1 MCTSIYYI
9 CQVLYSSSHVILMIT
24 VAESFYYIY
33 FINEETLFQVFFP
46 DPISCKPFLQLRFSC
61 IQSPFSFLF
70 FKSSSLLPVLFTLLT
85 SLPVILLLT
94 LRDEWGSLKVL
105 VAQSCLTLGDPM
117 DCNPSGFSVHEILQ
131 TRILSGCHSLLQG
144 IFPNQGSN
152 QQLLQLL
159 HCRQIL
165 YNLSHQGSRY
175 QWLNS
180 VSLKESLE
188 IFFWIYFFMHDIYVA
203 VWFSLF

>member
-70 FKSSSLLPVLFTLLT
+70 FKSSLLPVLFTLLT
-85 SLPVILLLT
+85 SPPVILLLT
-94 LRDEWGSLKVL
+94 LCDEWGSLKVL

-131 TRILSGCHSLLQG
+131 TRILEWVAFSQG
-144 IFPNQGSN
+144 IFPT
-152 QQLLQLL
+152 
-159 HCRQIL
+159 
-165 YNLSHQGSRY
+165 
-175 QWLNS
+175 
-180 VSLKESLE
+180 
-188 IFFWIYFFMHDIYVA
+188 
-203 VWFSLF
+203 